1 MDNNSRLFFALKNAR
16 HVKKGRLIQPAVKKG
31 KSMHQKETKGISM
44 DIKTNGTF
52 ENHIFHITSPDNF
65 NVSGACVSVYHDVPQ
80 KEAMQHSEETI
91 SNKSLCN
98 KTLQLCHTILIN
110 SEYPTNTQ
118 ISSIHFFFSI
128 SSPPLKNH
136 HVQILYVDEIH

>member
-1 MDNNSRLFFALKNAR
+1 
-16 HVKKGRLIQPAVKKG
+16 
-31 KSMHQKETKGISM
+31 M

-118 ISSIHFFFSI
+118 ISSIHLFF
-128 SSPPLKNH
+128 PYHLPH
-136 HVQILYVDEIH
+136 